1 MRAIEFFR
9 NLSIR
14 CKLLLSYF
22 CLFSVAL
29 IAGSEIIYAQVRETL
44 LGEMAAGDAAGL
56 LMADTY
62 APLQEVRRVVLTTE
76 LVTLALVLL
85 LTIVVSALITRPLRG
100 LAQHFESAAAGDLS
114 VGLAG
119 SGARPAWMDSGDEI
133 GALAK
138 AFGLMQR
145 NLLSIVASAKTITE
159 GDLSHPVEERG
170 DLADAYNQMLAHLRQ
185 MVGQMREAATQI
197 DTAVDQM
204 SAASGEQTASATH
217 QSASISQVTATM
229 SELART
235 STQVTESSERVVE
248 IAAQSQEDARDGVA
262 AASAAL
268 TAMDAIKDTHEN
280 STRGIVALSA
290 KVQQINEVMD
300 IIDDIADNTKLIA
313 FNAALEAA
321 GAGETGRRF
330 GVVAQEIRRLAD
342 TVVEATED
350 SRNRIVEIQE
360 ATENMVVAAERN
372 SRVFE
377 EGFGATQTTADSLS
391 KILDSASNTAESAR
405 HISMSTQQE
414 RTALQQV
421 LEAMTEV
428 SEAASLSASRARD
441 ADRITEDLQELASE
455 LTDLIGK
462 YRVDG
467 TAAATTSATGAGSSG
482 ATA

>member
-1 MRAIEFFR
+1 MRPIEFFR

-22 CLFSVAL
+22 CLFSLAL
-29 IAGSEIIYAQVRETL
+29 IVGSEIIYNRVREALAGGLTA
-44 LGEMAAGDAAGL
+44 GEIAAMPAIHV
-56 LMADTY
+56 
-62 APLQEVRRVVLTTE
+62 PLQEVRRVVLTTE
-76 LVTLALVLL
+76 LVTLALVLF
-85 LTIVVSALITRPLRG
+85 LTFAVSALIARPLRG
-100 LAQHFESAAAGDLS
+100 LARHFEAAAAGDLS
-114 VGLAG
+114 AG
-119 SGARPAWMDSGDEI
+119 AAIGTARPAWMDSGDEI

-145 NLLSIVASAKTITE
+145 SLLSIVAAAKTITA
-159 GDLSHPVEERG
+159 GDLSHSVEERG

-185 MVGQMREAATQI
+185 MVGQMRDAAGQI
-197 DTAVDQM
+197 DSAVAQM
-204 SAASGEQTASATH
+204 SAASSEQTSSATH

-235 STQVTESSERVVE
+235 SAQVTESSERVVE
-248 IAAQSQEDARDGVA
+248 IAAQSQADARDGVA
-262 AASAAL
+262 AAAEAL
-268 TAMDAIKDTHEN
+268 TAMDAIKDTHQN
-280 STRGIVALSA
+280 STRGIVSLSE

-377 EGFGATQTTADSLS
+377 AGFGATQATADSLN

-405 HISMSTQQE
+405 HISMSTQQQ

-421 LEAMTEV
+421 LQAMTEV
-428 SEAASLSASRARD
+428 SEGASVFANRARD
-441 ADRITEDLQELASE
+441 ADRITADLKELAAE
-455 LTDLIGK
+455 LTRLIAK

-467 TAAATTSATGAGSSG
+467 GAA
-482 ATA
+482 

>member
-1 MRAIEFFR
+1 MRAIELFR

-22 CLFSVAL
+22 GLFSLAL
-29 IAGSEIIYAQVRETL
+29 VAGSEIIYSRVHESMAGGLSAAQI
-44 LGEMAAGDAAGL
+44 AADPTIEG
-56 LMADTY
+56 
-62 APLQEVRRVVLTTE
+62 PLQEIRRVVLTTE
-76 LVTLALVLL
+76 LATLALVLV
-85 LTIVVSALITRPLRG
+85 LTFAVSALIARPLRG
-100 LAQHFESAAAGDLS
+100 LTRHFEAAAAGDLS
-114 VGLAG
+114 AGLARPG
-119 SGARPAWMDSGDEI
+119 ERRPAWMESGDEI

-138 AFGLMQR
+138 AYGLMQR
-145 NLLSIVASAKTITE
+145 NLLSIVASARTIIE

-170 DLADAYNQMLAHLRQ
+170 DLAEAYNQMLAHLRQ
-185 MVGQMREAATQI
+185 MVGQTREAATQI
-197 DTAVDQM
+197 DAAVEQM
-204 SAASGEQTASATH
+204 SAASGEQTSSATH

-229 SELART
+229 SQLART

-248 IAAQSQEDARDGVA
+248 IAARSQEDARGGVEA
-262 AASAAL
+262 ARAAL
-268 TAMDAIKDTHEN
+268 TAMDAIKETHET
-280 STRGIVALSA
+280 STRGIVSLSE

-377 EGFGATQTTADSLS
+377 EGFGATQATAESLN
-391 KILDSASNTAESAR
+391 KILDSASNTADSAR

-428 SEAASLSASRARD
+428 SEGASVFANRARES
-441 ADRITEDLQELASE
+441 DRITADLKDLAAE

-462 YRVDG
+462 YTVDG
-467 TAAATTSATGAGSSG
+467 DWGGRAAAAGARSG
-482 ATA
+482 EGAA